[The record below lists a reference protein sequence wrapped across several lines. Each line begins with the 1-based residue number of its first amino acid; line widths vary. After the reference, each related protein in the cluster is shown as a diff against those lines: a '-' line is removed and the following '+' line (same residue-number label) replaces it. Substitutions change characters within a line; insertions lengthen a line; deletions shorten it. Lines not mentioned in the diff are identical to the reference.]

1 MNIIVQINLIRYNI
15 VVDKNKVIRL
25 VGLITRKEQIK
36 RSWLQVRRNSL
47 LLVSE
52 HKLVVLI
59 ICLKKEVWEGGL
71 QMIGT

>member
-1 MNIIVQINLIRYNI
+1 MIVQINLIRYNI